1 MPHDKTPFK
10 NGENSKYNNKEE
22 TNSPKMPVLKEYIII
37 GGVFI
42 LPPQEY
48 DVNMPQNKIPGKT
61 GENSEPNKYGD
72 PNSPK
77 ISFFI

>member
-1 MPHDKTPFK
+1 
-10 NGENSKYNNKEE
+10 
-22 TNSPKMPVLKEYIII
+22 MPVLKEYIII
-37 GGVFI
+37 GGAFL

-48 DVNMPQNKIPGKT
+48 DGNMPQNKIPGKT
-61 GENSEPNKYGD
+61 EENSEPNKYGD

>member
-1 MPHDKTPFK
+1 
-10 NGENSKYNNKEE
+10 
-22 TNSPKMPVLKEYIII
+22 MPVLKEYIII
-37 GGVFI
+37 GIAFL

-48 DVNMPQNKIPGKT
+48 DGNMPQNKIPGKT
-61 GENSEPNKYGD
+61 EENSEPNKYGD